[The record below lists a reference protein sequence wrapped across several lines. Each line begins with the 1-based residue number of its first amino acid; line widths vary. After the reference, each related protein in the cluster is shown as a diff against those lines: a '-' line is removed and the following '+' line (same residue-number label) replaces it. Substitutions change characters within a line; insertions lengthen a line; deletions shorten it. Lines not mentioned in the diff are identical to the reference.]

1 MPKVKRRRPET
12 ENERD
17 PRDVKLGAIL
27 RELRTSRGLTLE
39 AFSKRMGVTYQ
50 QIQKY
55 ESGTNRVAA
64 ATLYRIAQE
73 FQVPMDTFFP
83 QEVPDPKAKP
93 VLTGNM
99 RASQALSEI
108 QDKRV
113 RNSMSILIA
122 ALAAQK

>member
-1 MPKVKRRRPET
+1 MPKVKRRRPDPD
-12 ENERD
+12 NLRD
-17 PRDVKLGAIL
+17 PKDVKLGAIL
-27 RELRTSRGLTLE
+27 RELRTSRGWTLE

-73 FQVPMDTFFP
+73 FAVPIDAFFP
-83 QEVPDPKAKP
+83 KEVLGPDAE
-93 VLTGNM
+93 LEGSENT
-99 RASQALSEI
+99 RTSQALAAI
-108 QDKRV
+108 QDQRV
-113 RNSMSILIA
+113 RNSMSVLIA